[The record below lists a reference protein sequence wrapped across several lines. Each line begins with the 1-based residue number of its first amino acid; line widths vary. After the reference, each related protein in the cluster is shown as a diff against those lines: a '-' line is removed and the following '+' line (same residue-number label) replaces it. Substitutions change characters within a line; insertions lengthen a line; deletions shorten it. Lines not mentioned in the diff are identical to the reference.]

1 MATAPGTAPTKR
13 SGLLWKLATVP
24 GEQSIKRPL
33 SALRTAGTAA
43 RFPGGLASANPAV
56 SKLLRGHREIH
67 QGCSTATG
75 SGRSGE
81 PGDSTGPGERR
92 ASYAACTG
100 GRGTSYRANA
110 RPCGVG
116 S

>member
-43 RFPGGLASANPAV
+43 RLPGGLASANPAV
-56 SKLLRGHREIH
+56 SKLLRGIGESIKAALQQRGAEEAVSQVIQRGQESVGQATQPVQEVAGQATEQT
-67 QGCSTATG
+67 QGLA
-75 SGRSGE
+75 E
-81 PGDSTGPGERR
+81 
-92 ASYAACTG
+92 
-100 GRGTSYRANA
+100 
-110 RPCGVG
+110 
-116 S
+116 